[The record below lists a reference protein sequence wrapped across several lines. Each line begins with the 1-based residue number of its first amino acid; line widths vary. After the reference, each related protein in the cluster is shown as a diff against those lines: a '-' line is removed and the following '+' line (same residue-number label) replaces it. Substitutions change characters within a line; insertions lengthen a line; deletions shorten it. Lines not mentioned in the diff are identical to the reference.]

1 MSENPCSHRLQ
12 ASPGM
17 EAPRARMEGVPLP
30 HAWQEALADARIERQ
45 SIGVS
50 RADVACVH
58 RPGQADAF
66 LKSEVIDAF
75 SELGD
80 EIARLRWLQAQ
91 GQPAPTVI
99 ATAEEEGRRWLLMSA
114 LPGHDLASSPALAP
128 QHRVQLLADALRGL
142 HALPVAA
149 CPFDQRLAS
158 RLQAAQARVEAGRV
172 DADDFD
178 DERLGQSAQQVF
190 AELRATRPDHEDLVV
205 SHGDACLPNLL
216 AVEGRF
222 SGFIDCGRLGVADRY
237 QDLALA
243 ARSLVHNFG
252 DTRWVAPLFRSY
264 GVVPDERRLAFYRL
278 LDEFF

>member
-1 MSENPCSHRLQ
+1 MDALH
-12 ASPGM
+12 ASPDEM
-17 EAPRARMEGVPLP
+17 PLP
-30 HAWQEALADARIERQ
+30 RVWRYALADARIERQ

-50 RADVACVH
+50 RADVARVH

-75 SELGD
+75 SELDD
-80 EIARLRWLQAQ
+80 EIARLRWLQGQ
-91 GQPAPTVI
+91 GQPAPAVI
-99 ATAEEEGRRWLLMSA
+99 ATAEETGRRWLLMSA
-114 LPGHDLASSPALAP
+114 LPGRDLASSPELPP
-128 QHRVQLLADALRGL
+128 QLLVELLADALRGL
-142 HALPVAA
+142 HAIPVTA

-158 RLQAAQARVEAGRV
+158 RLQAAQARVEAGLV

-190 AELRATRPDHEDLVV
+190 AELRTTRPDHEDLVV

-216 AVEGRF
+216 AAEGRF
-222 SGFIDCGRLGVADRY
+222 SGFIDCGRLGVADRN

-252 DTRWVAPLFRSY
+252 DTRWVAPLFRRY
-264 GVVPDERRLAFYRL
+264 GVTADERRLAFYRL

>member
-1 MSENPCSHRLQ
+1 MEVPD
-12 ASPGM
+12 PFTDGM
-17 EAPRARMEGVPLP
+17 PLP
-30 HAWQEALADARIERQ
+30 WAWRETFADARIERQ

-50 RADVACVH
+50 RADVARVH

-99 ATAEEEGRRWLLMSA
+99 ATAEEAGRRWLLMSA
-114 LPGHDLASSPALAP
+114 LPGRDLASSPELPP
-128 QHRVQLLADALRGL
+128 QRLVELLADALRGL
-142 HALPVAA
+142 HAIPVAA

-158 RLQAAQARVEAGRV
+158 RLQAAQERVEAGLV

-216 AVEGRF
+216 AAEGRF

-252 DTRWVAPLFRSY
+252 DTRWVAPLFRRY

>member
-1 MSENPCSHRLQ
+1 MCMDETGSTPAE
-12 ASPGM
+12 M
-17 EAPRARMEGVPLP
+17 PLP
-30 HAWQEALADARIERQ
+30 QAWQQDLAGARFERQ

-50 RADVACVH
+50 RADVARVH

-91 GQPAPTVI
+91 GQPAPTVM
-99 ATAEEEGRRWLLMSA
+99 ATAEEAGRRWLLMSA
-114 LPGHDLASSPALAP
+114 LPGRDLATSVDLPP
-128 QHRVQLLADALRGL
+128 RQVVVVLADALRDL
-142 HALPVAA
+142 HALPVSA

-158 RLQAAQARVEAGRV
+158 RLHAAQARVEAGVV

-190 AELRATRPDHEDLVV
+190 VELCASRPAHEDRVV
-205 SHGDACLPNLL
+205 CHGDACLPNLMV
-216 AVEGRF
+216 ADGRF

-252 DTRWVAPLFRSY
+252 DTRWVAPLFQRY
-264 GVVPDERRLAFYRL
+264 GVIADERRLAFYRL

>member
-1 MSENPCSHRLQ
+1 M
-12 ASPGM
+12 
-17 EAPRARMEGVPLP
+17 
-30 HAWQEALADARIERQ
+30 
-45 SIGVS
+45 
-50 RADVACVH
+50 
-58 RPGQADAF
+58 
-66 LKSEVIDAF
+66 
-75 SELGD
+75 
-80 EIARLRWLQAQ
+80 
-91 GQPAPTVI
+91 
-99 ATAEEEGRRWLLMSA
+99 
-114 LPGHDLASSPALAP
+114 
-128 QHRVQLLADALRGL
+128 QLLADALRGL
-142 HALPVAA
+142 HALPVAV

-252 DTRWVAPLFRSY
+252 DTRWVASLFRSY

>member
-1 MSENPCSHRLQ
+1 
-12 ASPGM
+12 M
-17 EAPRARMEGVPLP
+17 EAPKSITEDMPLP
-30 HAWQEALADARIERQ
+30 WAWQDALADARIERQ

-50 RADVACVH
+50 RADVARVR

-80 EIARLRWLQAQ
+80 EIVRLRWLQAQ

-99 ATAEEEGRRWLLMSA
+99 ATAEEAGRRWLLMSA
-114 LPGHDLASSPALAP
+114 LPGRDLASSPELPP
-128 QHRVQLLADALRGL
+128 QRLVELLSDALRGL
-142 HALPVAA
+142 HAIPVAA

-158 RLQAAQARVEAGRV
+158 RLQAAQARVEAGLV

-190 AELRATRPDHEDLVV
+190 AELRATRPNHEDLVV

-216 AVEGRF
+216 AAEARF

-252 DTRWVAPLFRSY
+252 DTRWVAPLFRRY

>member
-1 MSENPCSHRLQ
+1 
-12 ASPGM
+12 M
-17 EAPRARMEGVPLP
+17 EAPKSITDDMPLP
-30 HAWQEALADARIERQ
+30 WAWQEALADARIERQ

-50 RADVACVH
+50 RADVARVH

-66 LKSEVIDAF
+66 LKSEVIDTF

-80 EIARLRWLQAQ
+80 EIARLRWLQAH
-91 GQPAPTVI
+91 GQLAPTVI
-99 ATAEEEGRRWLLMSA
+99 ATAEEAGRRWLLMSA

-128 QHRVQLLADALRGL
+128 QHLVELLADALRGL
-142 HALPVAA
+142 HALPVAS
-149 CPFDQRLAS
+149 CPFDQRLAL
-158 RLQAAQARVEAGRV
+158 RLQAAQARVEAGLV

-216 AVEGRF
+216 AAEGCF

-252 DTRWVAPLFRSY
+252 DTRWVAPLFRRY
-264 GVVPDERRLAFYRL
+264 GVVADERRLAFYRL

>member
-1 MSENPCSHRLQ
+1 MCMDEPEPT
-12 ASPGM
+12 AGDM
-17 EAPRARMEGVPLP
+17 PLP
-30 HAWQEALADARIERQ
+30 QAWREMLAGARIERQ

-50 RADVACVH
+50 RADVARVY

-99 ATAEEEGRRWLLMSA
+99 ATAEEAGRRWLLMSA
-114 LPGHDLASSPALAP
+114 LPGRDLASSPDLPP
-128 QHRVQLLADALRGL
+128 QQVVTVLADALRGL

-158 RLQAAQARVEAGRV
+158 RLQAAQARVEAGLV

-190 AELRATRPDHEDLVV
+190 AALDATRPEHEDLVV
-205 SHGDACLPNLL
+205 SHGDACLPNLMV
-216 AVEGRF
+216 ADGRF

-243 ARSLVHNFG
+243 ARSLVHNFD
-252 DTRWVAPLFRSY
+252 DTRWVAPLFQRY
-264 GVVPDERRLAFYRL
+264 GVIADERRLAFYRL

>member
-1 MSENPCSHRLQ
+1 
-12 ASPGM
+12 M
-17 EAPRARMEGVPLP
+17 EATHARMDGMPLP

-50 RADVACVH
+50 RADVARVH

-91 GQPAPTVI
+91 GQPAPMVI
-99 ATAEEEGRRWLLMSA
+99 ASAEEAGRRWLLMSA
-114 LPGHDLASSPALAP
+114 LPGHDLASSPTPAP
-128 QHRVQLLADALRGL
+128 HHLVELLADALRGL
-142 HALPVAA
+142 HALPVAS

-158 RLQAAQARVEAGRV
+158 RLKAAQARVEADLV

-216 AVEGRF
+216 AAEGRF

-243 ARSLVHNFG
+243 ARSLVDNFG
-252 DTRWVAPLFRSY
+252 DTRWVAPLFRRY
-264 GVVPDERRLAFYRL
+264 GVVADERRLAFYRL

>member
-1 MSENPCSHRLQ
+1 MD
-12 ASPGM
+12 
-17 EAPRARMEGVPLP
+17 APHTITGSMPLP
-30 HAWQEALADARIERQ
+30 QGWQDALASARIERQ

-50 RADVACVH
+50 RADVARVH

-91 GQPAPTVI
+91 GQQAPTVI
-99 ATAEEEGRRWLLMSA
+99 ATAEERGRRWLLMSA
-114 LPGHDLASSPALAP
+114 LPGRDLASSPELGP
-128 QHRVQLLADALRGL
+128 ERVAELLADALRGL
-142 HALPVAA
+142 HAVPVAS

-158 RLQAAQARVEAGRV
+158 RLLAAQARVEAGLV

-178 DERLGQSAQQVF
+178 DERRGQSPQQVF
-190 AELRATRPDHEDLVV
+190 AELRATQPAHEDLVV

-216 AVEGRF
+216 VADGRF
-222 SGFIDCGRLGVADRY
+222 TGFIDCGRLGVADRY

-243 ARSLVHNFG
+243 ARSLVHNVG
-252 DTRWVAPLFRSY
+252 STRWVAPLFQRY
-264 GVVPDERRLAFYRL
+264 GTIPDERRMAFYRL
-278 LDEFF
+278 LDELF

>member
-1 MSENPCSHRLQ
+1 MDEHNATPD
-12 ASPGM
+12 GM
-17 EAPRARMEGVPLP
+17 PLP
-30 HAWQEALADARIERQ
+30 LAWQKALADARIERQ
-45 SIGVS
+45 SMGVS
-50 RADVACVH
+50 RADVARVL
-58 RPGQADAF
+58 RPGRPDAF
-66 LKSEVIDAF
+66 LKSELIDAF

-99 ATAEEEGRRWLLMSA
+99 ATAEEAGRHWLLMSA
-114 LPGHDLASSPALAP
+114 LPGRDLASSPELAP
-128 QHRVQLLADALRGL
+128 QQRVEILADALRGL

-158 RLQAAQARVEAGRV
+158 RLPAAQARVEAGRV

-178 DERLGQSAQQVF
+178 DERLGQSPQQVF
-190 AELRATRPDHEDLVV
+190 AQLCSTRPDHEDLVV
-205 SHGDACLPNLL
+205 SHGDACVPNLM
-216 AVEGRF
+216 VSEGRF

-252 DTRWVAPLFRSY
+252 DTRWVTPLFQRY
-264 GVVPDERRLAFYRL
+264 GAVADERRLAFYRL

>member
-1 MSENPCSHRLQ
+1 MDAAHTSTD
-12 ASPGM
+12 GM
-17 EAPRARMEGVPLP
+17 LLP
-30 HAWQEALADARIERQ
+30 QAWQDALAGARVERQ

-50 RADVACVH
+50 RADVARVH
-58 RPGQADAF
+58 RSGQADAF

-99 ATAEEEGRRWLLMSA
+99 ATAEEAGRRWLLMSA
-114 LPGHDLASSPALAP
+114 LPGRDLASSPELAAR
-128 QHRVQLLADALRGL
+128 QVAVLMADALRGL
-142 HALPVAA
+142 HAMPVAN

-158 RLQAAQARVEAGRV
+158 RLQAVQARVEAGLV

-178 DERLGQSAQQVF
+178 DERLGQSPQQIF
-190 AELRATRPDHEDLVV
+190 AELRATQPAHEDLVV
-205 SHGDACLPNLL
+205 SHGDACLPNLMV
-216 AVEGRF
+216 ANGRF
-222 SGFIDCGRLGVADRY
+222 TGFIDCGRLGVADRY

-252 DTRWVAPLFRSY
+252 ETSCVATLFQRY
-264 GVVPDERRLAFYRL
+264 GAVADERRMAFYRL

>member
-1 MSENPCSHRLQ
+1 MQ
-12 ASPGM
+12 ATPASSDGM
-17 EAPRARMEGVPLP
+17 PLP
-30 HAWQEALADARIERQ
+30 STWREALAGARIERQ

-50 RADVACVH
+50 RADVARVH

-75 SELGD
+75 SELGH

-99 ATAEEEGRRWLLMSA
+99 ATAEDAGRRWLLMSA
-114 LPGHDLASSPALAP
+114 LSGRDLASSPELAP
-128 QHRVQLLADALRGL
+128 QQLVEVLADALRGL

-158 RLQAAQARVEAGRV
+158 RVQAAAARVEAGLV

-178 DERLGQSAQQVF
+178 DERLGQSAQQVV
-190 AELRATRPDHEDLVV
+190 AELLASQPAHEDLVV
-205 SHGDACLPNLL
+205 SHGDACLPNLMV
-216 AVEGRF
+216 AEGRF

-243 ARSLVHNFG
+243 ARSIVHNFG
-252 DTRWVAPLFRSY
+252 DTRWVAPLFQRY
-264 GVVPDERRLAFYRL
+264 GAVADERRLAFYRL

>member
-1 MSENPCSHRLQ
+1 MDENEAVPC
-12 ASPGM
+12 GM
-17 EAPRARMEGVPLP
+17 QLP
-30 HAWQEALADARIERQ
+30 QAWQEMLTDACIERQ

-50 RADVACVH
+50 RADVARVH

-80 EIARLRWLQAQ
+80 EIDRLRWLQAQ
-91 GQPAPTVI
+91 GLPAPTVI
-99 ATAEEEGRRWLLMSA
+99 ATIEEGGRRWLMMSA
-114 LPGHDLASSPALAP
+114 LPGRDLASSPELAP
-128 QHRVQLLADALRGL
+128 RQVADLLADALRGL
-142 HALPVAA
+142 HAVPVAN

-158 RLQAAQARVEAGRV
+158 RLQAAQARVEAGLV

-178 DERLGQSAQQVF
+178 EERLGQSPQQVF
-190 AELRATRPDHEDLVV
+190 AELRATQPAHEDLVV
-205 SHGDACLPNLL
+205 SHGDACLPNLIV
-216 AVEGRF
+216 ADGRF
-222 SGFIDCGRLGVADRY
+222 TGFIDCGRLGVADRC

-252 DTRWVAPLFRSY
+252 DTRWVVPLFQRY
-264 GVVPDERRLAFYRL
+264 GSIPDERRLAFYRL

>member
-1 MSENPCSHRLQ
+1 
-12 ASPGM
+12 M
-17 EAPRARMEGVPLP
+17 EAPRARMEGMPLP
-30 HAWQEALADARIERQ
+30 RAWQEALADARIERQ

-50 RADVACVH
+50 RADVARVH

-142 HALPVAA
+142 HALPVAT

-178 DERLGQSAQQVF
+178 DERLGHSAQQVF

>member
-1 MSENPCSHRLQ
+1 M
-12 ASPGM
+12 G
-17 EAPRARMEGVPLP
+17 APDPFTDGLPLP
-30 HAWQEALADARIERQ
+30 RAWQEALADARIERQ

-50 RADVACVH
+50 RADVARVH

-91 GQPAPTVI
+91 GVPAPTVI
-99 ATAEEEGRRWLLMSA
+99 ATAEEAGRRWLLMSA
-114 LPGHDLASSPALAP
+114 LPGRDLASSPELAP
-128 QHRVQLLADALRGL
+128 QQLVELLADALRRL
-142 HALPVAA
+142 HVLPVAA

-158 RLQAAQARVEAGRV
+158 RLQAAQARVEAGLV

-190 AELRATRPDHEDLVV
+190 AELCSTRPDHEDLVV
-205 SHGDACLPNLL
+205 SHGDACLPNLM

-222 SGFIDCGRLGVADRY
+222 SGFIDCGWLGEADRY

-252 DTRWVAPLFRSY
+252 DTRWVAPLFQRY
-264 GVVPDERRLAFYRL
+264 GALVDERRLAFYRL

>member
-1 MSENPCSHRLQ
+1 
-12 ASPGM
+12 M
-17 EAPRARMEGVPLP
+17 EATHARMDGMPLP

-50 RADVACVH
+50 RADVARVH

-80 EIARLRWLQAQ
+80 EIARLRWLQVQ

-99 ATAEEEGRRWLLMSA
+99 ATAEEAGRRWLLMSA

-128 QHRVQLLADALRGL
+128 QHLVELLADALRGL
-142 HALPVAA
+142 HALPVAT

-158 RLQAAQARVEAGRV
+158 RLQAAQARVEAGLV

-205 SHGDACLPNLL
+205 CHGDACLPNLL
-216 AVEGRF
+216 AAEGRF

-252 DTRWVAPLFRSY
+252 DTRWVAPLFRRY
-264 GVVPDERRLAFYRL
+264 GVEADERRLAFYHL